1 MTRYVSHLFK
11 SLINFF
17 LSLAAAGI
25 LAAMACAVPVQ
36 AQTAA
41 TAPAQTTTP
50 EFEVA
55 SIKPVQTPN
64 PARTRDREE
73 GRRFSAYSVTLKE
86 LIMMAYRVDAREI
99 AGGPAWMATD
109 EYDIEAVAGDGVQVN
124 EHLGELLQKL
134 LADRFQLAFHRE
146 QRVLPAYA
154 LTVAKGGSKLKTAEQ
169 GGGQGASCEH
179 MGVCN
184 FGGVPLVQFTRWLS
198 FVVVDRPVVDKTGI
212 TGTFDFSLKWTP
224 DESQFSAL
232 ALRAPVAADNP
243 NAPPPLFEAIEE
255 QLGLKL
261 EPEKMPAEV
270 LVIDKVER
278 PTEN

>member
-1 MTRYVSHLFK
+1 MTKHVSHRFEFLG
-11 SLINFF
+11 SFF
-17 LSLAAAGI
+17 LSLATAGT
-25 LAAMACAVPVQ
+25 LAAIACAAPVQ

-41 TAPAQTTTP
+41 TAPAQTATP
-50 EFEVA
+50 EFEAA

-64 PARTRDREE
+64 PARTRDKEE
-73 GRRFSAYSVTLKE
+73 GRRFSAYSMTLRE

-109 EYDIEAVAGDGVQVN
+109 EYDIEAVADDGVQVN

-134 LADRFQLAFHRE
+134 MADRFQLAFHRE
-146 QRVLPAYA
+146 QRMLPAYA
-154 LTVAKGGSKLKTAEQ
+154 LTVAKGGSKLKTAEE

-184 FGGVPLVQFTRWLS
+184 FRKEPLAQFTRWLS
-198 FVVVDRPVVDKTGI
+198 FVVLDRPVVDKTGI
-212 TGTFDFSLKWTP
+212 TGTFDFSLRWTP

-232 ALRAPVAADNP
+232 GLRAPAAGDNA
-243 NAPPPLFEAIEE
+243 NAPPPLFEAIQE

-261 EPEKMPAEV
+261 EPVKAPAEV
-270 LVIDKVER
+270 LVIDHVER

>member
-1 MTRYVSHLFK
+1 MTIRIHFPNSFSASSIKISFLA
-11 SLINFF
+11 SLLIVVA
-17 LSLAAAGI
+17 LPALGQAGSPATLA
-25 LAAMACAVPVQ
+25 
-36 AQTAA
+36 
-41 TAPAQTTTP
+41 
-50 EFEVA
+50 FEVA

-64 PARTRDREE
+64 PARTRDKEE
-73 GRRFSAYSVTLKE
+73 GRRFSAYSVTLRE

-109 EYDIEAVAGDGVQVN
+109 EYDIEAVADDGVQVN

-134 LADRFQLAFHRE
+134 MADRFQLAFHRE
-146 QRVLPAYA
+146 QRMLPAYA
-154 LTVAKGGSKLKTAEQ
+154 LTVAKGGSKLKTAEE

-179 MGVCN
+179 MGACN
-184 FGGVPLVQFTRWLS
+184 FRNEPLAQFTRWLS
-198 FVVVDRPVVDKTGI
+198 FVVLDRPVVDKTGI

-232 ALRAPVAADNP
+232 GLHAPAAADNP

-261 EPEKMPAEV
+261 EPEKMPADV

-278 PTEN
+278 PSEN

>member
-1 MTRYVSHLFK
+1 MTKHVSHRFE
-11 SLINFF
+11 SLKNFF
-17 LSLAAAGI
+17 LSLAAAGT
-25 LAAMACAVPVQ
+25 LAAMACAAPVQ
-36 AQTAA
+36 AQSPT
-41 TAPAQTTTP
+41 TAPAQTAAP

-55 SIKPVQTPN
+55 SIKPVEDPN
-64 PARTRDREE
+64 PDRTRDKEE
-73 GRRFSAYSVTLKE
+73 GRRFSAYSVTLRE

-109 EYDIEAVAGDGVQVN
+109 EYDIEAVAGEGVQVN

-146 QRVLPAYA
+146 QRMLPAYA
-154 LTVAKGGSKLKTAEQ
+154 LTVAKGGSKLKAAEA
-169 GGGQGASCEH
+169 GGRGASCEH
-179 MGVCN
+179 PGVCN
-184 FGGVPLVQFTRWLS
+184 FRSEPLSHFVRWLS
-198 FVVVDRPVVDKTGI
+198 FVVVDRPVVDKTRI

-232 ALRAPVAADNP
+232 GLRVPAAADSA

-261 EPEKMPAEV
+261 EPEKVPAEV